1 MKRLSLLLLGLFPSY
16 SSGAET
22 LANMQS
28 RFPVKMSGYVKSES
42 YWDTRQV
49 VGARDDQTLLYP
61 EKIVLDSYCQDIN
74 AKGQYQMVALQ
85 SRFRFDITGPQIK
98 NAKSSGVL
106 EYDFFGKSDI
116 VSKFE
121 FTNIFRMRHAYLKL
135 QWDTVSIIAG
145 QFWHP
150 FYTYD
155 GKIYPRTVSFNTGI
169 PIDTFSRNPQFRV
182 TWSPSKAIDVIGCIS
197 SEVDFP
203 SDGPIGSSTTYMRN
217 AVIPMT
223 DFQMAFH
230 FNDHHLGFD
239 VEYKRIVPRLVTDT
253 GLKAHESLS
262 SAGIIGY
269 AALNWDSLSLWSK
282 LIFLQNATD
291 QNMIGG
297 YGVHCLDVM
306 NDRREYA
313 NLNTIAWWLDGD
325 ITRSESVI
333 PGWFIGVAKNL
344 GAFKTILPDVVDS
357 EGVVTERRIYGTGP
371 DIDTVFRFSPRIQWR
386 IQNFNF
392 CAEVEYTRAAYGT
405 INDTGKVI
413 DTDPVGVTRL
423 LVALFYYF

>member
-1 MKRLSLLLLGLFPSY
+1 
-16 SSGAET
+16 
-22 LANMQS
+22 
-28 RFPVKMSGYVKSES
+28 
-42 YWDTRQV
+42 
-49 VGARDDQTLLYP
+49 
-61 EKIVLDSYCQDIN
+61 
-74 AKGQYQMVALQ
+74 MVALQ

-98 NAKSSGVL
+98 NAQSSGAL

-116 VSKFE
+116 LSKFE
-121 FTNIFRMRHAYLKL
+121 FTNIFRMRLAYFKL
-135 QWDTVSIIAG
+135 QWETVSIIAG
-145 QFWHP
+145 QWYHP
-150 FYTYD
+150 FYTYN
-155 GKIYPRTVSFNTGI
+155 GSIYPRTISFNTGI

-197 SEVDFP
+197 REVDFP
-203 SDGPIGSSTTYMRN
+203 SEGPIGASTTYMRN

-262 SAGIIGY
+262 SGGMIAY
-269 AALNWDSLSLWSK
+269 AAFNWDTLSLWSK
-282 LIFLQNATD
+282 LAFIQNATD

-306 NDRREYA
+306 DDRREYA
-313 NLNTIAWWLDGD
+313 NLNTIAWWLDGNYTKSD
-325 ITRSESVI
+325 SVI
-333 PGWFIGVAKNL
+333 PGWFIGVVKNL
-344 GAFKTILPDVVDS
+344 GAGKIILPNVVDS
-357 EGVVTERRIYGTGP
+357 EGVVTEKRIFGSGT

-405 INDTGKVI
+405 INDTGKVV

-423 LVALFYYF
+423 LIALFYYF